1 MKEYLIIGVL
11 TLGLVLC
18 GGLVV
23 KMKLD
28 KLHAEEVSSELN
40 KKLMEANLEIGR
52 AESEFGDAS
61 QHIKHL
67 EKHLKKEIKERNA
80 LLTRYGEL
88 KARYDVEV
96 SRKIETRVEIINT
109 VSVAECPSLGL
120 LEEGRLYVA
129 KGEELGALDPFSIRY
144 KDHRIIIGC
153 SVTPRVTDAGII
165 PVDISYNLKLKLKA
179 NIIESITPSGAIN
192 NYVKLYEVDDN
203 GIAIGEFEV
212 QDFKMIIDDQRTPR
226 FSWWDPHMDIGVGLG
241 LRGNSTIGN
250 LNWEGLASVG
260 ISAMSY
266 GLSSKDLAWK
276 FLRLSLDLGQ
286 EVSVGLTPVLYNI
299 GNDIPLFTN
308 LWIGPFGHYGL
319 ADNEWGFGL
328 ILGANL

>member
-96 SRKIETRVEIINT
+96 SRKIETRVHCT
-109 VSVAECPSLGL
+109 
-120 LEEGRLYVA
+120 
-129 KGEELGALDPFSIRY
+129 
-144 KDHRIIIGC
+144 
-153 SVTPRVTDAGII
+153 
-165 PVDISYNLKLKLKA
+165 
-179 NIIESITPSGAIN
+179 
-192 NYVKLYEVDDN
+192 
-203 GIAIGEFEV
+203 
-212 QDFKMIIDDQRTPR
+212 
-226 FSWWDPHMDIGVGLG
+226 W
-241 LRGNSTIGN
+241 
-250 LNWEGLASVG
+250 
-260 ISAMSY
+260 
-266 GLSSKDLAWK
+266 
-276 FLRLSLDLGQ
+276 
-286 EVSVGLTPVLYNI
+286 
-299 GNDIPLFTN
+299 
-308 LWIGPFGHYGL
+308 
-319 ADNEWGFGL
+319 
-328 ILGANL
+328 